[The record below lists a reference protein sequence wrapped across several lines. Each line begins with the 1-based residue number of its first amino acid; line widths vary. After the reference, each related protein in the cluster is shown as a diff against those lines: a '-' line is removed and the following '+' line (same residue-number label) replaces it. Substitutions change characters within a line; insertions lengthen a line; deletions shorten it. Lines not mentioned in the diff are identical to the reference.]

1 VEHVD
6 DQVRQLPST
15 VSGVLMAASCDTH
28 LGLTVA
34 ASPCWTDA
42 VNSERLAE
50 LLAERFD
57 AIVPEG
63 FHVEADGTMLRH
75 LNDST

>member
-1 VEHVD
+1 
-6 DQVRQLPST
+6 
-15 VSGVLMAASCDTH
+15 
-28 LGLTVA
+28 
-34 ASPCWTDA
+34 